1 MTDIVD
7 GAEGFICPYCLV
19 NFASSAKLQ
28 QHFLE
33 FHSGVEESEDT
44 EEEGY
49 KRMDGEDEVLHN
61 VQLYGQRPCG
71 LVTLM

>member
-19 NFASSAKLQ
+19 NFATSSKLQ

-33 FHSGVEESEDT
+33 FHSAGEEPEDL

-49 KRMDGEDEVLHN
+49 KRMDGEDEVL
-61 VQLYGQRPCG
+61 
-71 LVTLM
+71 

>member
-1 MTDIVD
+1 MTDIID
-7 GAEGFICPYCLV
+7 GTEGFICPYCLV

-33 FHSGVEESEDT
+33 FHSEVEEPGDI

-49 KRMDGEDEVLHN
+49 KQMDGEDEVL
-61 VQLYGQRPCG
+61 
-71 LVTLM
+71 